1 MYDFVITKNIEELDP
16 IEGTPEQKQAFIE
29 GGMLPIAGP
38 VQTGNE
44 QKATKRIGVQELF
57 GHIPR
62 QGSIMVVK
70 SIADPTAGWT
80 FVPSEIIDHTGI
92 QFIIDG
98 SNIQL
103 PQGWYRYEA
112 RADITFN
119 VINPLNVWEP
129 LTLQASSDRR
139 HQATINFDFSY
150 WHTEQIALSGIIH
163 NQSSNDLNFGMSLSG
178 ITNSLATGVTA
189 QLFLTIQSI

>member
-29 GGMLPIAGP
+29 DGLLPIAGP

-44 QKATKRIGVQELF
+44 QMATKRIGVQELF

-70 SIADPTAGWT
+70 SARTTDGT
-80 FVPSEIIDHTGI
+80 FDQYEIIDHTGT

-119 VINPLNVWEP
+119 VLDPLNVWEP

-150 WHTEQIALSGIIH
+150 WHAEQIALSGIIH
-163 NQSSNDLNFGMSLSG
+163 NQSSNDLNFGLSLSG
-178 ITNSLATGVTA
+178 IPQSAATGVTT